1 MVELKAQVSLEYLVI
16 LAVLVVL
23 TAVATAVAFNFF
35 SIRDSVKNQIS
46 LYSER
51 IKGMKVS
58 V

>member
-35 SIRDSVKNQIS
+35 AMRDSIKTQIA